1 MDKRRLF
8 EQLRFHEGVE
18 SKPYKCS
25 AGYLTI
31 GVGRNIE
38 ERGLSEDEIDFLLD
52 NDIEIVM
59 KEVLV
64 KFDWFKNLSEV
75 RKRVVADMI
84 FNLGLPRFSQFKNM
98 IKAIEDEDWT
108 EASEQMMD
116 SKWADQVGSRAQ
128 RLRVMMETDEDSGDF

>member
-1 MDKRRLF
+1 VDKRRLF

>member
-52 NDIEIVM
+52 NDIDIVM

>member
-1 MDKRRLF
+1 
-8 EQLRFHEGVE
+8 
-18 SKPYKCS
+18 
-25 AGYLTI
+25 
-31 GVGRNIE
+31 
-38 ERGLSEDEIDFLLD
+38 
-52 NDIEIVM
+52 
-59 KEVLV
+59 
-64 KFDWFKNLSEV
+64 
-75 RKRVVADMI
+75 MI